1 MSLLH
6 RLLLL
11 VLVAMIPAAAIEV
24 KSELALRAAREAEAG
39 RDALHLAALFEAEQ
53 HRMIDGLRQVLST
66 LVKAD
71 PARAPGS
78 PACQALM
85 DELRASYPGHL
96 GIVIA
101 GLDGV
106 VRCGTDR
113 VSLGMSIADR
123 DYFRDALDNGRM
135 TPGEHVFRRT
145 DGRSAMPVAL
155 AFNDAEG
162 RAAGVVTAMIDMSWI
177 ADFLS
182 MRPLSDN
189 VRITLV
195 DRRDRVVAQVPLP
208 PNQADGNGALPP
220 SVIALLSRDVPGVTE
235 VSGSDGRPRIVAYQ
249 PTGRSL
255 DGIGVLVSLD
265 KGEALGPIRGA
276 MLQAMTGIASVLLL
290 TLLAV
295 WWGGSRFLR
304 RPVAALVATAEQ
316 WKRGD
321 LTARSG
327 VADQSSELGT
337 LARAFDSMAEELAH
351 QQKTREQANAR
362 VHKMAAVLGS
372 TTDGVFEVDRNW
384 RITFINER
392 ARTLIAAGR
401 DLIGQDLWD
410 VFPEVSASAF
420 GENYRR
426 AMRDQAPVEFED
438 YCTAFESWF
447 AVRAFPSPD
456 GLAVFFQD
464 TTARKWGEAAL
475 VSANREKNALLAQLN
490 SLLQNAPV
498 GFAFFDRERRYIR
511 INEQLADCNGIL
523 AEAHMGR
530 TLADLLPVVGASVEP
545 LIDRVFDT
553 GEPIPYREV
562 MGETPREPGVTRH
575 WLIALFPVHEGMEVA
590 AVGAVVM
597 EVTDLRRA
605 ETARRQSDERFRS
618 VFELAAVG
626 IERVGLDGRLLD
638 VNAKICDIVGYPRE
652 ELLKRTYRDIT
663 DPADLPAEEGLI
675 ERLLSGE
682 LSSYA
687 LEKRYRRKD
696 GGAVWVRVTS
706 SLARITGTEPAYRI
720 TVAEDI
726 TERKA
731 MEAELRSARDEAERA
746 NLAKSKFLAA
756 ASHDLRQPLQSLFF
770 FAAALSAHVGSAA
783 GAKIWPHR
791 GQGRDRG
798 RGR

>member
-189 VRITLV
+189 VRVTLV

-276 MLQAMTGIASVLLL
+276 MLQAMTGIATVLLL

-464 TTARKWGEAAL
+464 TTARKWGGGGPGFRQPGKERAA
-475 VSANREKNALLAQLN
+475 R
-490 SLLQNAPV
+490 PV
-498 GFAFFDRERRYIR
+498 
-511 INEQLADCNGIL
+511 EQ
-523 AEAHMGR
+523 
-530 TLADLLPVVGASVEP
+530 
-545 LIDRVFDT
+545 
-553 GEPIPYREV
+553 
-562 MGETPREPGVTRH
+562 
-575 WLIALFPVHEGMEVA
+575 
-590 AVGAVVM
+590 
-597 EVTDLRRA
+597 
-605 ETARRQSDERFRS
+605 
-618 VFELAAVG
+618 
-626 IERVGLDGRLLD
+626 
-638 VNAKICDIVGYPRE
+638 
-652 ELLKRTYRDIT
+652 
-663 DPADLPAEEGLI
+663 PA
-675 ERLLSGE
+675 
-682 LSSYA
+682 
-687 LEKRYRRKD
+687 
-696 GGAVWVRVTS
+696 
-706 SLARITGTEPAYRI
+706 
-720 TVAEDI
+720 
-726 TERKA
+726 
-731 MEAELRSARDEAERA
+731 AERA
-746 NLAKSKFLAA
+746 GRLRLLRPRAPLHPHQRAVGRLQRHPGGGPHGPHSGGPDSRRGRQCRAA
-756 ASHDLRQPLQSLFF
+756 DRPGVRHRRADPLP
-770 FAAALSAHVGSAA
+770 G
-783 GAKIWPHR
+783 GD
-791 GQGRDRG
+791 GRDAQGAG
-798 RGR
+798 RDAPLADRPVPRA